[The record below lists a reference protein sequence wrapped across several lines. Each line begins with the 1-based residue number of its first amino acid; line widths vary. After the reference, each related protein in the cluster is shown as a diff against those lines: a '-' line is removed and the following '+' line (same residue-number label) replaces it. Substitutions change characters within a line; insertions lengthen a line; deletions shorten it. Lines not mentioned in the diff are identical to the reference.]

1 MANTRIN
8 IANYRRLVSISK
20 IDRVAEYLACY
31 ICNCNN
37 IQFPS
42 NLNLAILYFER
53 LRMDMTKG
61 SI

>member
-1 MANTRIN
+1 MN

-31 ICNCNN
+31 ICNFNN
-37 IQFPS
+37 TKLPS
-42 NLNLAILYFER
+42 NLYLALLYFER
-53 LRMDMTKG
+53 LRMDMAKE

>member
-1 MANTRIN
+1 MN
-8 IANYRRLVSISK
+8 IANYRRLASISK

-53 LRMDMTKG
+53 QIDVNINWL
-61 SI
+61 